1 MVMLHEVYAKPSGNL
16 CLVFDFLDV
25 DLEQIISAKDPTI
38 DPFVKLDARD
48 IKSYTHMLMLAVKA
62 CHDRGF
68 LHRDLKPG
76 NLLIDSK
83 GTLKLG
89 SEQALPVQ
97 SVDCKRAPALNLTRA
112 CMAAPVQ
119 ATSAWRV
126 LMGHPAT
133 STRRAPARDG
143 IGRPNC

>member
-1 MVMLHEVYAKPSGNL
+1 MPTFYPAIPEGSAIEEAALVQLRSSAGASRPVDRILGLRAWLHSIARAML
-16 CLVFDFLDV
+16 
-25 DLEQIISAKDPTI
+25 
-38 DPFVKLDARD
+38 
-48 IKSYTHMLMLAVKA
+48 THMLMLAVKA

-89 SEQALPVQ
+89 SQQALPVQ
-97 SVDCKRAPALNLTRA
+97 RVDCKRTPALNLTRA

-119 ATSAWRV
+119 ATSAWLV